1 MEYQKQNFRPGQVL
15 TAEHLNHIE
24 EGIVELSKKV
34 ISGGIAVRIGEV
46 ELLSEKW
53 LGEASPYS
61 QVVSI
66 NGVTANSQI
75 DLKPTIEQLAVFHNK
90 DLAFVAENDNGVV
103 TVYALGD
110 KPANDYTI
118 QISITEVSV

>member
-24 EGIVELSKKV
+24 EGIVELSKKA

-53 LGEASPYS
+53 LGDASPYS